1 MSQGNVPIT
10 PEGHQ
15 RHTDELKQLKT
26 VARPKVIQE
35 IATAREHGDLRENA
49 EYHAAKE
56 KQGFIEGRIAE
67 LESILGRVDIIDTSR
82 LSGRKVTFGAT
93 VRISNAD
100 TGEEV
105 TYRIVGPSEA
115 DIARGSISIA
125 SPIAKQLI
133 GREVGDEVS
142 VKTPGG
148 LRSYELLEVSFQ
160 G

>member
-1 MSQGNVPIT
+1 M
-10 PEGHQ
+10 
-15 RHTDELKQLKT
+15 
-26 VARPKVIQE
+26 VI
-35 IATAREHGDLRENA
+35 
-49 EYHAAKE
+49 
-56 KQGFIEGRIAE
+56 
-67 LESILGRVDIIDTSR
+67 GRVDIIDTSR
-82 LSGRKVTFGAT
+82 LSGSKVTFGAT
-93 VRISNAD
+93 VRISNAG

-115 DIARGSISIA
+115 DISRGSISIA

-148 LRSYELLEVSFQ
+148 IRSYEVLEVHFN